1 MRGAHSDLGNAGHEN
16 AMSVASC
23 PIKTLHDGP
32 MGTRQWLIVAI
43 CISILAMDGYDVL
56 SIAFAAPGM
65 TAEWSLSKAALGI
78 ILPLELFG
86 MALGA
91 ICMGSL
97 ADARGRRPTMLAGL
111 LIVTAGMLVAGLA
124 GNIYVLGASRV
135 FTGIG
140 IGGLL
145 ATATATSADYCN
157 NKYRS
162 VALVLVAGG
171 FAFGIY
177 AGATFLAPLLKA
189 FDWRVAFFLGAALS
203 AALVPLVY
211 CFVPESISYLNRTR
225 PKDALE
231 KIQAIMSRLG
241 HTSVRQLSPISAQKM
256 EPEGT
261 ASLFKPGMI
270 VTTCIL
276 VVAYFGT
283 LATYY
288 YFVKWLPT
296 IATDLGYSASE
307 ATTVLGIISLGGV
320 IGSIG
325 MSIASRYV
333 AIHPLMICSLILA
346 AVGVALFPHF
356 TGSLQS
362 MKLLGFFAGTFIFAG
377 ISGFFGLFAA
387 SFPSS
392 VLGSGSGLVLGV
404 GRGGAILGP
413 LIPGLLFS
421 AGLHLNLI
429 AVLMS
434 SGALIAGVTVI
445 WLLKRPG
452 SGPRSVQSAVAVSH

>member
-1 MRGAHSDLGNAGHEN
+1 MREAHRDPGNAGHEN
-16 AMSVASC
+16 AMNVAIC
-23 PIKTLHDGP
+23 PIKTIQDEP

-43 CISILAMDGYDVL
+43 CIAILAMDGYDVL

-65 TAEWSLSKAALGI
+65 TAEWSLSKAVLGI

-91 ICMGSL
+91 IFMGSL

-145 ATATATSADYCN
+145 ATATATASDYCN

-162 VALVLVAGG
+162 GALVLVAGG
-171 FAFGIY
+171 FALGVY
-177 AGATFLAPLLKA
+177 AGATFLAPLLKT
-189 FDWRVAFFLGAALS
+189 FDWRITFFLGAALS
-203 AALVPLVY
+203 TALLPLVY
-211 CFVPESISYLNRTR
+211 CLVPESVSYLNRKR
-225 PKDALE
+225 AKDALE
-231 KIQAIMSRLG
+231 KIQALMSWLG
-241 HTSVRQLSPISAQKM
+241 HASPRQLSPIPTEKM

-270 VTTCIL
+270 GTTSVL

-320 IGSIG
+320 IGSMA
-325 MSIASRYV
+325 MSIVARYV
-333 AIHPLMICSLILA
+333 AIHPLMIGSLILA
-346 AVGVALFPHF
+346 AVGVAVFPHF
-356 TGSLQS
+356 TESLQS
-362 MKLLGFFAGTFIFAG
+362 MKVLGFFAGTFIFAG
-377 ISGFFGLFAA
+377 ISGFYGLFAA

-392 VLGSGSGLVLGV
+392 VMGSGSGLVLGV

-413 LIPGLLFS
+413 LIPGLLFA

-434 SGALIAGVTVI
+434 SGALVAGVTVL
-445 WLLKRPG
+445 WLLKKPASVPRPM
-452 SGPRSVQSAVAVSH
+452 PSAAVVP